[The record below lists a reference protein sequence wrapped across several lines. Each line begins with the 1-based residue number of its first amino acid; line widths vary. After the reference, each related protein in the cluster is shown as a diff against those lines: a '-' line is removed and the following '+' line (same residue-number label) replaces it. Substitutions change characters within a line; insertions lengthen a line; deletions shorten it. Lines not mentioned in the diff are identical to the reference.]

1 LPRAPAKDPIT
12 AKYGEN
18 IMRHKITNLSKVI
31 VELHNLLIKQ
41 GKKGIANPLG
51 QRLLADFRRELF
63 NPVAVTQQQQCSS
76 AAAVQQQSSRA
87 AEQQQVSQILTD
99 TAAVQNFNQEAD
111 MITEYFFDFDNSGN
125 LLVVMV
131 NQDDVPMEII
141 SSSYPNLK
149 KVVRDSYRHVR
160 HNKARDFEN
169 SAVNTRSESIQ
180 ATINEVLNEGNVK

>member
-1 LPRAPAKDPIT
+1 
-12 AKYGEN
+12 
-18 IMRHKITNLSKVI
+18 V
-31 VELHNLLIKQ
+31 
-41 GKKGIANPLG
+41 
-51 QRLLADFRRELF
+51 
-63 NPVAVTQQQQCSS
+63 QQCSSS
-76 AAAVQQQSSRA
+76 AAAVQQQCSSRAA

-160 HNKARDFEN
+160 HNKDRDFEN